1 MEVHGQGHGAA
12 AGLPRRRRRPP
23 RAQRR
28 PVQDTGSAMAAG
40 PFPGTTSSETSCD
53 DLLRPPPCIVDWSN
67 HVSRAVEDLAY
78 AVVVS
83 VIGDGPL
90 AAVEEVAAVIAS
102 RIEVVASSLVL
113 RHASSSSYLLVLPEL
128 AMVERLV
135 GLQQPIS
142 SPGVNFRLLCKRW
155 SRLSG
160 GHGRVLPFLLDI
172 ELRGIPNHVWGA
184 SIVDRL
190 LCPLAWVQQ
199 VHPDTL
205 GLVDLSCFRCLAWST
220 DPSVLPSTREL
231 WVVEPPTAPVEDP
244 PVKRV
249 LAYPAF
255 GILWLSIPGCQAL
268 LLMGGMLLMTQQDG
282 DVVSV
287 PHLRLPALFRRRMWL
302 SATAAV
308 LVRWMVLLWATAA
321 VGSLT

>member
-1 MEVHGQGHGAA
+1 
-12 AGLPRRRRRPP
+12 
-23 RAQRR
+23 
-28 PVQDTGSAMAAG
+28 MAAG

-184 SIVDRL
+184 STVDRL

-249 LAYPAF
+249 LAYPVN
-255 GILWLSIPGCQAL
+255 IRYSVAL
-268 LLMGGMLLMTQQDG
+268 HPRVPSPPSHGG
-282 DVVSV
+282 DVADDSTRRRRRVRSPSPPPSSV
-287 PHLRLPALFRRRMWL
+287 PAEDVALCHGGGSSPVDGVAL
-302 SATAAV
+302 GHSGGGKSHVVHSQAACVQPLAVTSGSKATFS
-308 LVRWMVLLWATAA
+308 RTE
-321 VGSLT
+321 